1 MGGKKKKIRSLG
13 ASILSQ
19 LNTPP
24 IIITVEKEE
33 EIALEGNELQEF
45 LNEAEKERKERLEE
59 VLQRKREIELSMLL
73 STDTVG
79 GVMEDEEEEDDDDEE
94 NEEVLIMGIRNE
106 SKMEVESDK
115 DKDKVVESSDSSNYR
130 KTTNTLGSS
139 SKKSKP
145 QPVLEGIAKFARPRY
160 PQFENWAKTPNS
172 SMINNMEG
180 FLRVME
186 YGADISDLNIPEFI
200 SPVNKKSS
208 RFSSVA
214 EETNLN
220 GESNEKK
227 HLNNDSNSNNNSIE
241 QNKSNLLKNQKDIN
255 HIKFE
260 SNDGNKSL
268 VQSKLPVKKIMK
280 SSKIQLTCSFSFIP
294 LDGRADVKALKR
306 IISEINPQ
314 RVY

>member
-1 MGGKKKKIRSLG
+1 
-13 ASILSQ
+13 
-19 LNTPP
+19 
-24 IIITVEKEE
+24 
-33 EIALEGNELQEF
+33 
-45 LNEAEKERKERLEE
+45 
-59 VLQRKREIELSMLL
+59 MLL

-79 GVMEDEEEEDDDDEE
+79 GVMEDEEEEDEDEDEDEEE
-94 NEEVLIMGIRNE
+94 NEEVLKLGIRNE

-115 DKDKVVESSDSSNYR
+115 DKIAQTASDLSNNR
-130 KTTNTLGSS
+130 KTTSTLGSS

-160 PQFENWAKTPNS
+160 PQFENWAKTPNT

-227 HLNNDSNSNNNSIE
+227 LMNNNSNGNNNTNIE
-241 QNKSNLLKNQKDIN
+241 QNKSNLLNNQKDIN

-260 SNDGNKSL
+260 SNDGNKSS